1 MAYINRNFEFINK
14 VREVFS
20 TKLKNYNSAQINDT
34 GTTVI
39 YVNCKCGFCRNH
51 LCNYIHLIWLC
62 CLFSKTLQ
70 MKENFIFRT
79 YYKLF
84 SSPVISYLI
93 VLISNIVICSFQCK
107 MTRITFFL
115 PLLLLFLFFQD
126 KQGGQIGLVVDCEWA
141 EANSEK
147 IEDKS
152 AAARRLD
159 FQLGW
164 YFCLCSMFF
173 LFR

>member
-1 MAYINRNFEFINK
+1 
-14 VREVFS
+14 
-20 TKLKNYNSAQINDT
+20 
-34 GTTVI
+34 
-39 YVNCKCGFCRNH
+39 
-51 LCNYIHLIWLC
+51 
-62 CLFSKTLQ
+62 
-70 MKENFIFRT
+70 
-79 YYKLF
+79 
-84 SSPVISYLI
+84 
-93 VLISNIVICSFQCK
+93 

-164 YFCLCSMFF
+164 YFCLCLMF
-173 LFR
+173 LFSSDYKLNIFDAHNHIYIVGEKKSLSLDCFSLA